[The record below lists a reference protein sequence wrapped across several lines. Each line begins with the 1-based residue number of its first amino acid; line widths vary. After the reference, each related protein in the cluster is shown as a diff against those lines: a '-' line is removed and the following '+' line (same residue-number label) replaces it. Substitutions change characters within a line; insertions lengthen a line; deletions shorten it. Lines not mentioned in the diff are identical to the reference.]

1 MSLNP
6 FRGHPPGLVICF
18 TTELW
23 ERFSYYGMRALLVFY
38 LTQHFLYSD
47 DESFLIYGA
56 YTALVY
62 LMPVFG
68 GIFADQFLGS
78 RKAVTWGAILLVC
91 GHLGLAFEGP
101 QAMEAVVDG
110 ASVVHRDSA
119 YLNGFFLSL
128 ALIVTGV
135 GFLKTNVSTVV
146 GLLYDKSDPRRDAGF
161 TIFYMGINIGAAVAP
176 LLTGWLAYEYGWSW
190 GFGVAGV
197 GMLAGLLGFLKGQKH
212 LHGHAEPPD
221 PELLKRPIFAGIN
234 VEWLIYSSSFLLV
247 LAAWFLLQN
256 QAMVGQLLAL
266 MGMAVSATIIWYA
279 FFKCAAVDRD
289 RMIVIS
295 VLILFTVGFWAFYE
309 QMGSS
314 LALFADRMVD
324 RVVFGYEIPAASLLS
339 LPAIFVILLA
349 PLYSMM
355 WYALGRRGIEPQAP
369 MKFVIAISLLA
380 LGFLTLAFGIGM
392 TAAGEQVALIW
403 FVLNFLLL
411 VMGELCLSPVSMAM
425 VTRLSPPRIVAMM
438 MGVLFLAIS
447 ASNFISGLIA
457 QLTSVDR
464 VAGEMADPQI
474 AMANYR
480 EIYQLLGFYALAVG
494 AVLLLLAPILKKLM
508 HLDKIIDSG
517 SYSHVAVE
525 LEQDLEVR

>member
-1 MSLNP
+1 MSWNP
-6 FRGHPPGLVICF
+6 FKGHPPGLVVCF

-68 GIFADQFLGS
+68 GVFADQFLGS

-101 QAMEAVVDG
+101 EAMAAVVNG
-110 ASVVHRDSA
+110 VSTVHRDA
-119 YLNGFFLSL
+119 YYLNGFFFSL

-146 GLLYDKSDPRRDAGF
+146 GLLYEKADPRRDAGF
-161 TIFYMGINIGAAVAP
+161 TIYYMGINIGAAVAP
-176 LLTGWLAYEYGWSW
+176 LLTGWLAYEFGWSW
-190 GFGVAGV
+190 GFGAAGV
-197 GMLAGLLGFLKGQKH
+197 GMLLGLLGFLKGQKQ
-212 LHGHAEPPD
+212 LLGHAEPPD
-221 PELLKRPIFAGIN
+221 PELLKRKLLAGIN
-234 VEWLIYSSSFLLV
+234 VEWMIYASSFLLV

-266 MGMAVSATIIWYA
+266 MGMIVSAMIIWYA
-279 FFKCAAVDRD
+279 FFKCSAVDRD

-324 RVVFGYEIPAASLLS
+324 RVVFGYEIPAASLMS

-349 PLYSMM
+349 PVYSMM

-369 MKFVIAISLLA
+369 MKFVIAISLLS
-380 LGFLTLAFGIGM
+380 LGFLTLAFGIGL

-411 VMGELCLSPVSMAM
+411 VMGELCLSPVGMSM

-457 QLTSVDR
+457 QLTSV
-464 VAGEMADPQI
+464 AQIGGEVADPQV
-474 AMANYR
+474 AMAHYR
-480 EIYQLLGFYALAVG
+480 EIYQLLAYYALSVG
-494 AVLLLLAPILKKLM
+494 AVLLVLTPLLKKLM
-508 HLDKIIDSG
+508 HLDKIVDPADFPDVLPESNQDS
-517 SYSHVAVE
+517 A
-525 LEQDLEVR
+525 QA

>member
-6 FRGHPPGLVICF
+6 FKGHPPGLVICF
-18 TTELW
+18 STELW

-68 GIFADQFLGS
+68 GIFADQYLGS

-101 QAMEAVVDG
+101 KAMEAVIDG
-110 ASVVHRDSA
+110 TREVQRDGV

-135 GFLKTNVSTVV
+135 GFLKTNISTVV
-146 GLLYDKSDPRRDAGF
+146 GLLYDKADPRRDGGF
-161 TIFYMGINIGAAVAP
+161 TIFYMGINIGAAIAP

-190 GFGVAGV
+190 GFGLAGV
-197 GMLAGLLGFLKGQKH
+197 GMLAGLLGFLKGQKY
-212 LHGHAEPPD
+212 LEGHAEPPD
-221 PELLKRPIFAGIN
+221 PELLKRKLFAGIN
-234 VEWLIYSSSFLLV
+234 VEWLIYASSFVLV

-266 MGMAVSATIIWYA
+266 MGVGVSGLVIWYA
-279 FFKCAAVDRD
+279 FFKCEATDRD

-309 QMGSS
+309 QVGSS
-314 LALFADRMVD
+314 IALFADRMVD
-324 RVVFGYEIPAASLLS
+324 RVVLGYEIPAASLMS

-349 PLYSMM
+349 PVYSVM
-355 WYALGRRGIEPQAP
+355 WYAMARRGIEPQTP
-369 MKFVIAISLLA
+369 MKFVIAIVLLS
-380 LGFLTLAFGIGM
+380 LGFLALAFGIGI
-392 TAAGEQVALIW
+392 TPEGEPVSLIW
-403 FVLNFLLL
+403 VVLNFLLL
-411 VMGELCLSPVSMAM
+411 VMGELCLSPVGMSM

-438 MGVLFLAIS
+438 MGIMFLAIS

-457 QLTSVDR
+457 QLTSVDQ
-464 VAGEMADPQI
+464 VGGELTDPL
-474 AMANYR
+474 AALANYQ
-480 EIYQLLGFYALAVG
+480 EVYKLLGMYALSVG
-494 AVLLLLAPILKKLM
+494 AVLLLLTPYLKRLM
-508 HLDKIIDSG
+508 HLDEI
-517 SYSHVAVE
+517 VAGKE
-525 LEQDLEVR
+525 TTQQA